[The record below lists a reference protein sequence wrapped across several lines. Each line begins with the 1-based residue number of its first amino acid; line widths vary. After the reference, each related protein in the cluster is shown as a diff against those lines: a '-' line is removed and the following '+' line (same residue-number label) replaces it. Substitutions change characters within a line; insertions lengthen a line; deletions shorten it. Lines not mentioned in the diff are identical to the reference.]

1 MRRKDREINDPSY
14 FQEIFQKSEVITLSL
29 HDGDF
34 PYAVPLSF
42 VEYQGALYMHCA
54 IEGHK
59 LDCINKNAH
68 VHFSLYDYVG
78 VDRKAATVRY
88 HSVSGTGIAE
98 LLSDAEEKRA
108 VLAALAAK
116 YESECTLPV
125 PDAMLAQTGVIKVNI
140 VSLTGKS
147 NAKDSPVLFIP

>member
-14 FQEIFQKSEVITLSL
+14 FQKIFQKSEVITLSL

-54 IEGHK
+54 LEGHK
-59 LDCINKNAH
+59 LDCLAKDPH
-68 VHFSLYDYVG
+68 VHFSIYDSICI
-78 VDRKAATVRY
+78 DRKEATVRY
-88 HSVSGTGIAE
+88 RSVSGTGFASLVDDAE
-98 LLSDAEEKRA
+98 LKRRT
-108 VLAALAAK
+108 LAALAAK

-125 PDAMLAQTGVIKVNI
+125 PDGMLAATGVIRVDI
-140 VSLTGKS
+140 HSMTGKR
-147 NAKDSPVLFIP
+147 NDVDSPVPFHP

>member
-1 MRRKDREINDPSY
+1 MRRKEREISDPSY
-14 FQEIFQKSEVITLSL
+14 FQEVFRKSEVITLSF
-29 HDGDF
+29 HDGEY

-42 VEYQGALYMHCA
+42 VEYEGALYMHCA
-54 IEGHK
+54 LEGHK
-59 LDCINKNAH
+59 LDCMARNPH
-68 VHFSLYDYVG
+68 VHFSLYDYAG

-88 HSVSGTGIAE
+88 HSVSGTGTAE
-98 LLSDAEEKRA
+98 LLADAEQKRA

-125 PDAMLAQTGVIKVNI
+125 PDAMLARTGVIKVNI

-147 NAKDSPVLFIP
+147 NAKDSPVPFIP